1 MKTEVQRKIA
11 ESFPQTYAETELN
24 IELNEKEIELFKNG
38 IFASGMDEK
47 WNIFT
52 MDKSIYFSRS
62 WTDNCIFK
70 AGFEK
75 NDGKTIINNLKV
87 SRDELQYKSTDLDY
101 DSNLFKKVLEIYLNR
116 KDLYV
121 DERIKIP
128 LIQKTIKKYEPNY
141 EIQNYIGCQSVELNI
156 QIYDSLRKSSSH
168 IIEIIGFEKLRKKV
182 AELKADYQ
190 LLSLHL
196 SKKDNSGKSITIF
209 FNQNGTE
216 LIGIIERIRKKASG

>member
-1 MKTEVQRKIA
+1 MKIEVQRKIA

-24 IELNEKEIELFKNG
+24 IELNEKEFELFKNG
-38 IFASGMDEK
+38 IFASSMDEK
-47 WNIFT
+47 WNIFIV
-52 MDKSIYFSRS
+52 DKSIYFARS

-70 AGFEK
+70 VEFKK
-75 NDGKTIINNLKV
+75 NDRKTVINNLKV
-87 SRDELQYKSTDLDY
+87 SRDELQYKSTDLNY

-128 LIQKTIKKYEPNY
+128 LIQKTIQKYESSY
-141 EIQNYIGCQSVELNI
+141 EIKHHIGCQSIELNL
-156 QIYDSLRKSSSH
+156 QIYDSLIKSSSH
-168 IIEIIGFEKLRKKV
+168 IIEIVGYEELRKKV
-182 AELKADYQ
+182 AELKPDYQ

-196 SKKDNSGKSITIF
+196 SKKDNSEKSLTIF

-216 LIGIIERIRKKASG
+216 LLGIIERIRKKASG